1 MEKMI
6 KHDSLKFLNDFMYN
20 MGYDMGKFTDI
31 VELRYKIIKVS
42 DTIKK
47 LLELSPEEFKQTIEE
62 FNKEHCENVKTFWEN
77 VDRELNSRDLE
88 DEYED

>member
-20 MGYDMGKFTDI
+20 MGYDIGKFTD
-31 VELRYKIIKVS
+31 VMELRYHIIKVS

-62 FNKEHCENVKTFWEN
+62 FDKEQLKQFKNI
-77 VDRELNSRDLE
+77 
-88 DEYED
+88 

>member
-20 MGYDMGKFTDI
+20 MGYDIGKFTD
-31 VELRYKIIKVS
+31 VMELRYHIIKVS

-62 FNKEHCENVKTFWEN
+62 FDKEQLKQFK
-77 VDRELNSRDLE
+77 DI
-88 DEYED
+88 